1 MKLAIKQEIGQN
13 TILKDFVRQ
22 MLFDQPENTAEVNL
36 IEDGI
41 YHLARFY
48 QHHKNLAPKMATQLA
63 INELVSK
70 SYIKPLAN
78 FYVPANLIDQGEVV
92 KLDGTYVNYHLNK
105 LRRDIIK
112 GNIVYDI
119 TSSFGQGYSNQQIQ
133 QALDRR
139 IKEVLSDGQFR
150 LTEDKKAVYFV
161 YFDERGSHPLFSSPS
176 TIFTVPLRQLNDPIS
191 TMDRLLNPWFETTGY
206 EEQYVQ

>member
-1 MKLAIKQEIGQN
+1 
-13 TILKDFVRQ
+13 
-22 MLFDQPENTAEVNL
+22 
-36 IEDGI
+36 
-41 YHLARFY
+41 
-48 QHHKNLAPKMATQLA
+48 
-63 INELVSK
+63 VSK

-92 KLDGTYVNYHLNK
+92 KLDGSYVNYHLNK

-133 QALDRR
+133 QAFDRR

-161 YFDERGSHPLFSSPS
+161 YFDEQGSHPLFSSPS
-176 TIFTVPLRQLNDPIS
+176 SIFTMPLRQLNDPIS
-191 TMDRLLNPWFETTGY
+191 TMDRLFNPWFETTGY